1 MQSAWWCYF
10 LPHYGHNV
18 TFTSLLAQHDLSFR
32 KKKGQTQTLNQP
44 NHKKWYV
51 CKQFPSV
58 LVISAFVSFSVTRTI
73 LDYVT
78 MSWWLKKWRTWR
90 IKSSRNRMLL
100 SANWNRRTLKWLYV
114 VTVTHISI
122 VSFSY
127 ILSYSRLSLLLNRE
141 LNMLKRCSSVSVH
154 LRRYLQSTN
163 TC

>member
-1 MQSAWWCYF
+1 MQSTWWCYF

-18 TFTSLLAQHDLSFR
+18 TFTSLLAQHDLSFW
-32 KKKGQTQTLNQP
+32 KKRDIHST
-44 NHKKWYV
+44 NHTTKKWYV

-58 LVISAFVSFSVTRTI
+58 LVISAFVSFSVTRTF
-73 LDYVT
+73 LNYVT

-114 VTVTHISI
+114 ITVTHISI
-122 VSFSY
+122 VSFSF

-154 LRRYLQSTN
+154 PRRCSQSTN